1 MLINLRNREGK
12 LIVKDILDI
21 DFDMSVEEE
30 NNKYV
35 ININHQ
41 FKLDG
46 EFESEEAAEEWM
58 IHIADSRNKIEAEL
72 SQY

>member
-12 LIVKDILDI
+12 LIVKDVLDI

-35 ININHQ
+35 INITPLYN
-41 FKLDG
+41 FFIKKI
-46 EFESEEAAEEWM
+46 SY
-58 IHIADSRNKIEAEL
+58 RNFLMYNEL
-72 SQY
+72 TTKHFTKER

>member
-12 LIVKDILDI
+12 LIVKDVLDI

-46 EFESEEAAEEWM
+46 EFGSEEAAEEWM

>member
-12 LIVKDILDI
+12 LIVKDVLDI

-46 EFESEEAAEEWM
+46 EFESEYAERKVILTKVEFFC
-58 IHIADSRNKIEAEL
+58 II
-72 SQY
+72 